1 MIVIGTRGSALAL
14 AQTRLVAEA
23 LATQVE
29 LRTIKTSGDRSDRP
43 IAELGDG
50 AFVTAIEDALRSG
63 DIDLAVHSLKDL
75 PTADRPGLVIA
86 AIAERA
92 DPRDVLITR
101 SRGGL
106 RSLPQAAV
114 VGTSSPRR
122 AAFIRALRPDVEVR
136 DVRGNVDTRVRK
148 VMDGEYDAVVL
159 ALAGLLRLG
168 IAVAPLEILPLEDC
182 PPAPGQGALAL
193 QCRSD
198 DRSTLALAGAL
209 DQPDVRAGVMAERA
223 LLHEMGASCEI
234 PLGAW
239 GRVEDGEIVLEAALV
254 TGTFIARTE
263 QRGSDPQ
270 DLGRRAAA
278 ALRSAS
284 PPERPAGTVILTRE
298 RADETLRTALRDR
311 GLDVIELP
319 CVRVEALRDERQLTN
334 ALRELRAKDLLVLTS
349 IAGVNAVQIA
359 ARGSAM
365 RAPVAAVGPSTAA
378 AARTAGFDVVFVGG
392 GDGRSLGAELP
403 LPAGDVLLARS
414 DRALR
419 DLPEILRE
427 RGARVRE
434 VVAYV
439 TIVGLDGYRAAAALE
454 AVRAP
459 RTCALITSP
468 SALEALLDAVSA
480 ERLGA
485 IPLVAI
491 GPTTAAAIR
500 GSLGVEPVVAASSH
514 TGDLVRA
521 VARAMTRHMEVLV

>member
-1 MIVIGTRGSALAL
+1 VIVIGTRGSALAL
-14 AQTRLVAEA
+14 AQTRLVADA
-23 LATQVE
+23 LGGEVE
-29 LRTIKTSGDRSDRP
+29 LRTISTAGDRSDKP

-63 DIDLAVHSLKDL
+63 EIDLAVHSLKDL
-75 PTADRPGLVIA
+75 PTDDRPGLTIA
-86 AIAERA
+86 AILERA

-106 RSLPQAAV
+106 ATLPQGAV

-122 AAFIRALRPDVEVR
+122 AAFISVLRPDVALREI
-136 DVRGNVDTRVRK
+136 RGNVDTRLRK
-148 VMDGEYDAVVL
+148 VREGDYDAAVL
-159 ALAGLLRLG
+159 ALAGLTRLG
-168 IAVAPLEILPLEDC
+168 LEVAPEEILPLEDF
-182 PPAPGQGALAL
+182 PPAPGQGALAI

-198 DRSTLALAGAL
+198 DPSTVALASAL
-209 DQPDVRAGVMAERA
+209 DHAESRAAVNAERV
-223 LLHEMGASCEI
+223 LLREMGASCEI

-239 GRVEDGEIVLEAALV
+239 ARVEDGEIVLEAALV

-263 QRGSDPQ
+263 QRGSDPT

-284 PPERPAGTVILTRE
+284 PPERLSGTVILTRE
-298 RADETLRTALRDR
+298 RADEALRAALRER

-319 CVRVEALRDERQLTN
+319 CVRVEPLRDERPLAN

-349 IAGVNAVQIA
+349 VAGVNAVQIA
-359 ARGSAM
+359 TRGSAI
-365 RAPVAAVGPSTAA
+365 RAPVAAVGPNTAA
-378 AARTAGFDVVFVGG
+378 AARAAGFDVVFVGG

-419 DLPEILRE
+419 DLPEILRV

-434 VVAYV
+434 VAAYV
-439 TIVGLDGYRAAAALE
+439 TVVEADSYRAAAAVE
-454 AVRAP
+454 AVRTT

-468 SALEALLDAVSA
+468 SALEGLLDAVSK
-480 ERLGA
+480 ERLAA

-491 GPTTAAAIR
+491 GPSTAAAIQ
-500 GSLGVEPVVAASSH
+500 GSLGVEPVVAASTR

-521 VARAMTRHMEVLV
+521 VARAMARRMEVVA